1 MIHYSDMEI
10 NSRQNWFFISHFL
23 QQHFVT
29 LCDSWCFCDAI
40 YLFFFRFNIFEKFP
54 PQIFVHQSFLLF
66 LCSKLFRVFLLR
78 SFFFNVVASS
88 NLKLHFSHLI
98 SIKNLL
104 FFLNQIPSTKKHISE
119 THFGSNMYLKL
130 NSSMYLRYMTCT
142 RKNYLKPNW

>member
-104 FFLNQIPSTKKHISE
+104 FFLNQIPSTKNTFLKHILAQICIWSWTLQCKVHAPE
-119 THFGSNMYLKL
+119 KIL
-130 NSSMYLRYMTCT
+130 
-142 RKNYLKPNW
+142 